1 MFSYDL
7 WFLVNVAVGDSDFAH
22 PPIKLYVVVCYSKS
36 ISFEMQ
42 NNFQITH
49 WIEIFS
55 IENWRRNKMK
65 QNELSAEWEVKK
77 KSSIINSRYTNKY
90 EARTRRGEKKKNDI
104 CAQITFFVCVCV
116 RDTKRY
122 WKCAKSM
129 KRFQCK
135 SSGWKEK
142 WQAILTPTYY
152 IFMHMQKIRSTS
164 DARGTFA
171 IYVES

>member
-49 WIEIFS
+49 WIGIFS

-65 QNELSAEWEVKK
+65 QNELSAEWGVKK
-77 KSSIINSRYTNKY
+77 KSSIMNSRYTNKY
-90 EARTRRGEKKKNDI
+90 EARTRRGEKKKMIFAHRLPSLCACVSETQRDIGNARSRWNAFNAKAADGKKNDKQYWHRRTTYSCI
-104 CAQITFFVCVCV
+104 C
-116 RDTKRY
+116 K
-122 WKCAKSM
+122 K
-129 KRFQCK
+129 
-135 SSGWKEK
+135 
-142 WQAILTPTYY
+142 
-152 IFMHMQKIRSTS
+152 
-164 DARGTFA
+164 
-171 IYVES
+171 